1 MRTNTTRREFIWQ
14 GVAGVSAVAAAPRL
28 WAAPAS
34 HELPKR
40 PLGKTGVQVSILGLG
55 GYHLG
60 TIQDDQ
66 QAIDFA
72 REAIDLG
79 VTFLDN
85 AWEYHDGR
93 SEDLMGRALQD
104 GYREKVFLMTKH
116 HGRERKVAM
125 QHLEDSLKRLRV
137 DVIDLW
143 QFHEVVYKADPKMI
157 FEQGAI
163 EAAEEARQQGKVR
176 FVGFTGHK
184 DPDIFKDMLSRGYS
198 WDTVQ
203 MPINVM
209 DPHYRSFIREI
220 LPILTERQIGAIAM
234 KTLGGGHVL
243 QANVVAPEEAL
254 RFSWSQPVA
263 TLISGMSDRETL
275 HKNVELARNFSPMPE
290 DQQATLLEK
299 TKEFAI
305 VGKYEPFKSTN
316 SFDGPVGRKLHGIA

>member
-1 MRTNTTRREFIWQ
+1 
-14 GVAGVSAVAAAPRL
+14 
-28 WAAPAS
+28 
-34 HELPKR
+34 
-40 PLGKTGVQVSILGLG
+40 
-55 GYHLG
+55 
-60 TIQDDQ
+60 
-66 QAIDFA
+66 
-72 REAIDLG
+72 
-79 VTFLDN
+79 
-85 AWEYHDGR
+85 
-93 SEDLMGRALQD
+93 
-104 GYREKVFLMTKH
+104 
-116 HGRERKVAM
+116 
-125 QHLEDSLKRLRV
+125 
-137 DVIDLW
+137 
-143 QFHEVVYKADPKMI
+143 MI
-157 FEQGAI
+157 FELGAI